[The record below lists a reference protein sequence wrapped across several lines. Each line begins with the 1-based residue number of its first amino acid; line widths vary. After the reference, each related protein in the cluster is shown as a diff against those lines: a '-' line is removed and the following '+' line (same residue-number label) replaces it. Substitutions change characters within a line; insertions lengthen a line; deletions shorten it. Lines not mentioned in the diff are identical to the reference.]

1 MVRKCCPACCGI
13 GSHLSREW
21 VRDDSGV
28 SIYKKVSVRKTCE
41 VCDGTGRIEEE
52 TGKLHTHFCNTRAI
66 RRRTLPGVEIPP
78 KPVERALGYLLFV
91 ALVGYAWFLLFK
103 GHDGVDVWPKVAG
116 ALAASV
122 TLLAV
127 LRRFSATSRF
137 LRWCTLAFFLM
148 IVCGGVALEI
158 VRG

>member
-13 GSHLSREW
+13 GSHLAREW

-28 SIYKKVSVRKTCE
+28 SIYKKISVRKTCE
-41 VCDGTGRIEEE
+41 VCDGAGRIEESE
-52 TGKLHTHFCNTRAI
+52 TLHTHFCNTRTV
-66 RRRTLPGVEIPP
+66 RRIALPGIESPP
-78 KPVERALGYLLFV
+78 KPVERALGYFLFL
-91 ALVGYAWFLLFK
+91 ALVSYAWFLLFK
-103 GHDGVDVWPKVAG
+103 GHDGIDVWPKIAVALG
-116 ALAASV
+116 ASII
-122 TLLAV
+122 LLTV

-158 VRG
+158 VRR

>member
-1 MVRKCCPACCGI
+1 M
-13 GSHLSREW
+13 
-21 VRDDSGV
+21 
-28 SIYKKVSVRKTCE
+28 RKTCE
-41 VCDGTGRIEEE
+41 VCDGTGRIQEE
-52 TGKLHTHFCNTRAI
+52 TGKLHTHYCNTRAI

-137 LRWCTLAFFLM
+137 LRWCTLAFFML